1 MIIYIIFIV
10 YNQCLTRIV
19 HINLM
24 NIRYLIVA
32 FVCLASC
39 TTNEVVQDPVKLSN
53 LDEKYGFNGIR
64 FESSPEQIEG
74 LVPVAES
81 EFSQLYEKE
90 NEVRRIGEIWVLSI
104 DYNFIKRK
112 LHRVT
117 VRTRNGLDTGSLM
130 ASFKEAYGQPKAHEI
145 GNDSI
150 FIWESEKVLLRVK
163 KDIKGNRFKEIETST
178 KVFDKEIKDYY
189 ASKATKEKS
198 ELQNAF

>member
-1 MIIYIIFIV
+1 MKKIF
-10 YNQCLTRIV
+10 
-19 HINLM
+19 
-24 NIRYLIVA
+24 LISA
-32 FVCLASC
+32 CAWLASC
-39 TTNEVVQDPVKLSN
+39 SPKEVAQDPVKLRI

-64 FESSPEQIEG
+64 FESSPEQIGG

-130 ASFKEAYGQPKAHEI
+130 ASFKEAYGLPKAYEL
-145 GNDSI
+145 GSDSI
-150 FIWESEKVLLRVK
+150 FTWESEKVLLRVK

-178 KVFDKEIKDYY
+178 KVFDKEIEDYY
-189 ASKATKEKS
+189 ASQATKEKS
-198 ELQNAF
+198 ELQSAF

>member
-1 MIIYIIFIV
+1 
-10 YNQCLTRIV
+10 
-19 HINLM
+19 M

-32 FVCLASC
+32 LACLASC
-39 TTNEVVQDPVKLSN
+39 TAKEVAQDPVKLSS

-64 FESSPEQIEG
+64 FESSPEQIDG

-81 EFSQLYEKE
+81 EFHQLYERK
-90 NEVRRIGEIWVLSI
+90 NEVRHIGEIWVLSI

-112 LHRVT
+112 LHRVI

-150 FIWESEKVLLRVK
+150 FTWESEKVLLRLK
-163 KDIKGNRFKEIETST
+163 KDIKSNRFREIETST
-178 KVFDKEIKDYY
+178 KVFDKEIEDYY
-189 ASKATKEKS
+189 ANKATEDKA
-198 ELQNAF
+198 ELQRAF